1 MRKNNFIFLRTL
13 AAAFLTLLFAA
24 GLHAQE
30 NATCDEREFVFADD
44 FSTVQWKDPGS
55 SVNWPGNGEITLNW
69 LGANFQVAQPAGMG
83 ARIYVSDSGDFDGDG
98 LPDLVGLDIS
108 GVPRLLLIRNEFT
121 DTDGDGYDDDNAIF
135 LIDLLEVYDSD
146 LYSSGSHSGPAAI
159 TVGDYNTDGLLDFLF
174 IKNNA
179 DSFSDNEFFACMY
192 INTGTPTDPQFS
204 PHYSPPNLIFTSR
217 FLSAGIYVNWAGDHM
232 CTVDIDGDD
241 DPDVLIISEDKV
253 FLVRNP
259 GSEDFELDRF
269 EIAELDYDQRTGY
282 TSGVGGSS
290 VDSGDFDNDGDMDV
304 VCGTAEDYDYIVYY
318 ENNGF
323 EFFTRRDIAIPHSE
337 ATGPIALSVADFNQD
352 GFMDI
357 FGATDKWRAGHDARM
372 WIYKSKGM
380 TGEGENQTLEFQF
393 YCMLN
398 CMPILPDPH
407 DVDMSTVLDYDGDGD
422 MDLIV
427 ADANHSGDY
436 YLVINELAP
445 VYTLHGEARSKVV
458 TPDLD
463 PNAEAITRVRLE
475 NLDQWV
481 RGGSSDGL
489 NVALYVS
496 NNGGRDWE
504 FLEEFNSDEI
514 TDVGPRPWHYF
525 VHFGSRL
532 KWKAVLTA
540 PEDDMEEYELASFET
555 PVLSRIELRYVVVD
569 RREYSRSS
577 VAVQVVDDNNQLLKL
592 IIGGSFY
599 FPGWQGHLR
608 AYDVTDME
616 LINTSYSEL
625 QTITRPDFSEPSG
638 REIVAEN
645 VNIKWDAGELLDDRT
660 PGSRTV
666 YTALPVNST
675 QLQRVDFTTANT
687 DHLAPYLNDFQN
699 DNSGLIE
706 FVRGMDRDW
715 KLGDINH
722 SNPVIVGPPSGEP
735 ALKGSGYE
743 TFVQTWGSRDKV
755 LIVGAN
761 DGMLHCF
768 DVLTGEERWAFI
780 PFNLIPKLRNMW
792 PVDEATQERYFARD
806 VYVDSSPV
814 VEDVY
819 INDEWKTVLICGQ
832 GRGQGSGRTA
842 DATGNFYFALDI
854 TDINNP
860 QVLWEFTDPVIG
872 ETWSVPVIGKITKE
886 GQDAWAVFMGSGY
899 DNVPGQGIQGNRFY
913 AVDIA
918 SGTAFWT
925 FDSEPE
931 VDTAEVWAN
940 GENVAVAFPGSPSAI
955 DVDEDGFTDRVYIAD
970 LEGRLWKIDTT
981 VDFIAAS
988 PWEEEKLYEDSR
1000 NYPIITKPEAW
1011 RDPAS
1016 ISAKPRVY
1024 FGTGGDDKAPD
1035 AAVYSFIALID
1046 GDTPEVE
1053 WYLGDP
1059 NILNLPAEK
1068 QTGSFSTGE
1077 KVWADPKIA
1086 NYIVYFST
1094 LTGNIETVD
1103 PCSNLAGIG
1112 RLYARFIKP
1121 IAGSSLGATAFKS
1134 AGGPM
1139 ENMTLEIKTRAAV
1152 TLGESGRAG
1161 GVRKREV
1168 YIQEY
1173 DSTIQKLEQ
1182 PAGALLKVKS
1192 WREIFKIIK

>member
-1 MRKNNFIFLRTL
+1 MKKTRTALRIISVIML
-13 AAAFLTLLFAA
+13 FLLFSHSAY
-24 GLHAQE
+24 AQDD
-30 NATCDEREFVFADD
+30 ASCDEREFVFSDD
-44 FSTVQWKDPGS
+44 FSTVEWKDPGS
-55 SVNWPGNGEITLNW
+55 SVNWRGNGEITLNW
-69 LGANFQVAQPAGMG
+69 LGANFQVTQPAGMG
-83 ARIYVSDSGDFDGDG
+83 GRIYVCDSGDFDGDG

-108 GVPRLLLIRNEFT
+108 GNPRLVLIRNEFT

-135 LIDLLEVYDSD
+135 LIDPLEEYDSN
-146 LYSSGSHSGPAAI
+146 LYNTGTHSGPAAI
-159 TVGDYNTDGLLDFLF
+159 TVGDFNGDGLLDFF
-174 IKNNA
+174 FMKNNN
-179 DSFSDNEFFACMY
+179 DSFSHVHFFAVMY
-192 INTGTPTDPQFS
+192 INIGTPDDPDFLPYSFS
-204 PHYSPPNLIFTSR
+204 PNLDFTSR
-217 FLSAGIYVNWAGDHM
+217 FMSEGIYINWAGDHL
-232 CTVDIDGDD
+232 CTVDIDNDD
-241 DPDVLIISEDKV
+241 DQDILIASQDKI

-259 GSEDFELDRF
+259 GSDDFELNRF
-269 EIAELDYDQRTGY
+269 EISELDYDRRNGFTG
-282 TSGVGGSS
+282 GVGGTSI
-290 VDSGDFDNDGDMDV
+290 DSGDFDKDGDMDV
-304 VCGTAEDYDYIVYY
+304 VCGTAEDVDYIVFY

-323 EFFTRRDIAIPHSE
+323 EFFTRRDIAIPADE
-337 ATGPIALSVADFNQD
+337 ATGPVAMSAADFNQD
-352 GFMDI
+352 GYLDI

-380 TGEGENQTLEFQF
+380 TGEGEDQTLELQF
-393 YCMLN
+393 HCMMN
-398 CMPILPDPH
+398 CQPILPDPH

-422 MDLIV
+422 LDIIV
-427 ADANHSGDY
+427 ADANNSGDY

-458 TPDLD
+458 TPALN

-496 NNGGRDWE
+496 NNGGRNWE
-504 FLEEFNSDEI
+504 FLAEFTGNEI
-514 TDVGPRPWHYF
+514 TDVGTQPWHYF

-540 PEDDMEEYELASFET
+540 PEDEMAEFELASFET
-555 PVLSRIELRYVVVD
+555 PVLNRIELRYVVVD

-577 VAVQVVDDNNQLLKL
+577 VAVQVLDEENQLLKL

-608 AYDVTDME
+608 AYDVSAME
-616 LINTSYSEL
+616 MVQSSYSEL
-625 QTITRPDFSEPSG
+625 RTITRPDFSEPSG

-645 VNIKWDAGELLDDRT
+645 VEIKWDAGELLDDRS
-660 PGSRTV
+660 PASRV
-666 YTALPVNST
+666 IYSAVPDSSG
-675 QLQRVDFTTANT
+675 QLQRVDFAAANL
-687 DHLAPYLNDFQN
+687 DLLAPYLNDFQN

-706 FVRGMDRDW
+706 FVRGEGRDW

-722 SNPVIVGPPSGEP
+722 SNPVILGPPSDES
-735 ALKGSGYE
+735 ARKGSGYD
-743 TFVQTWGSRDKV
+743 TFIQTWESRDKV

-761 DGMLHCF
+761 DGMIHCF
-768 DVLTGEERWAFI
+768 NVLNGEELWAFI
-780 PFNLIPKLRNMW
+780 PFNLVPKLRNMW

-860 QVLWEFTDPVIG
+860 QVLWEFTDLGMG
-872 ETWSVPVIGKITKE
+872 ETWSVPVMGKITKE

-899 DNVPGQGIQGNRFY
+899 DNVPGQGVQGNRFY

-931 VDTAEVWAN
+931 VDTSSVWVN
-940 GENVAVAFPGSPSAI
+940 GANVAVAFPSSPSAI
-955 DVDEDGFTDRVYIAD
+955 DVDEDGYMDRVYIAD

-981 VDFIAAS
+981 LDFVPAS
-988 PWEEEKLYEDSR
+988 PWVQEKLYEDSR

-1024 FGTGGDDKAPD
+1024 FGTGGDDNAPD
-1035 AAVYSFIALID
+1035 AAEYSFIALID

-1053 WYLGDP
+1053 WFLGDP
-1059 NILNLPAEK
+1059 DILNLPAEK
-1068 QTGSFSTGE
+1068 QTGSFVTGE

-1103 PCSNLAGIG
+1103 PCSNLAGVG

-1134 AGGPM
+1134 AAGPM

-1152 TLGESGRAG
+1152 TLGESERAG

-1182 PAGALLKVKS
+1182 PAGALLKIKS

>member
-1 MRKNNFIFLRTL
+1 MKKIKTALRIL
-13 AAAFLTLLFAA
+13 PVIVLFLLFSQSAYT
-24 GLHAQE
+24 QSD
-30 NATCDEREFVFADD
+30 ATCDEREFVFADD

-108 GVPRLLLIRNEFT
+108 GVPRLLLIRNQFT
-121 DTDGDGYDDDNAIF
+121 DTDGDGYDDDNIIF
-135 LIDLLEVYDSD
+135 FIDPLEVYDTE

-159 TVGDYNTDGLLDFLF
+159 TVGDYNDDGLLDFLF

-192 INTGTPTDPQFS
+192 INTGTPTDPQFF
-204 PHYSPPNLIFTSR
+204 PHYSPPNLVFTSR
-217 FLSAGIYVNWAGDHM
+217 FLIEGIYVNWAGDHM
-232 CTVDIDGDD
+232 CTTDIDKDD
-241 DPDVLIISEDKV
+241 DLDVLIISEDKV

-259 GSEDFELDRF
+259 GSNEFELDRF

-290 VDSGDFDNDGDMDV
+290 VDAGDFDQDGDIDV
-304 VCGTAEDYDYIVYY
+304 ICGTAEDYSYIVYY

-323 EFFTRRDIAIPHSE
+323 EFFTRKDIFIPAPE
-337 ATGPIALSVADFNQD
+337 ATGPVAMDAADFNQD

-372 WIYKSKGM
+372 WIYKSKGI
-380 TGEGENQTLEFQF
+380 TGEGENRTLELQF

-422 MDLIV
+422 MDIIV

-475 NLDQWV
+475 SLDQWV

-540 PEDDMEEYELASFET
+540 PEDDMEEYDLASFET

-577 VAVQVVDDNNQLLKL
+577 VAVQVVDDANQLLKL

-616 LINTSYSEL
+616 LINSSHSEL

-645 VNIKWDAGELLDDRT
+645 VNIRWDAGELLDDRSS
-660 PGSRTV
+660 GSRTI
-666 YTALPVNST
+666 YSALPDNSG
-675 QLQRVDFTTANT
+675 QLQRVDFTADNT

-706 FVRGMDRDW
+706 FVRGEGRDW

-722 SNPVIVGPPSGEP
+722 SNPVIVGPPSGDP

-743 TFVQTWGSRDKV
+743 TFAQTWENRDKALV
-755 LIVGAN
+755 VGAN

-768 DVLTGEERWAFI
+768 NVLTGEEMWAFI
-780 PFNLIPKLRNMW
+780 PYNLVPKLRNMW
-792 PVDEATQERYFARD
+792 PVDQATQERYFARD

-860 QVLWEFTDPVIG
+860 QVLWEFTDPAMG

-886 GQDAWAVFMGSGY
+886 GQDSWAAFMGSGY

-918 SGTAFWT
+918 NGTAFWT

-931 VDTAEVWAN
+931 VDTSAVWAN
-940 GENVAVAFPGSPSAI
+940 GENVAVALPGSPSSI

-970 LEGRLWKIDTT
+970 LEGRLWKIDAAA
-981 VDFIAAS
+981 DFIPAS
-988 PWEEEKLYEDSR
+988 PWAEETLYEDSR

-1016 ISAKPRVY
+1016 ISAKPRIY

-1035 AAVYSFIALID
+1035 AAEYSFIALID

-1134 AGGPM
+1134 AAGPM

-1182 PAGALLKVKS
+1182 PAGALLKIKS